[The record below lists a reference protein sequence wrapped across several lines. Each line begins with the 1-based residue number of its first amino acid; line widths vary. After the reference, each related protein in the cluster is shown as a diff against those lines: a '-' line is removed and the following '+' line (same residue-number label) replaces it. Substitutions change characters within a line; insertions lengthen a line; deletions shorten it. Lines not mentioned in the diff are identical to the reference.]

1 MWWWPAGSSKELVPL
16 LLTVPLKEEGNG
28 PGAAEGEERGKASMA
43 TGLPCQSLVE
53 LLRAASLQAAIFK
66 QRSSVAGLRAHGS
79 PEDLELMEVGR
90 VLPALSVE

>member
-1 MWWWPAGSSKELVPL
+1 MPL
-16 LLTVPLKEEGNG
+16 LLTVPLKEESSGLG
-28 PGAAEGEERGKASMA
+28 PAEGEEKGEASLA
-43 TGLPCQSLVE
+43 TGLPCQSLLE

-90 VLPALSVE
+90 LLLLLRSPRDPRGLPG